1 MQSDKIKLSK
11 DASDRLK
18 HLKAKT
24 GLTPNILS
32 RIGFCLS
39 LAETAIPNPASYAED
54 DREFNRYTLLG
65 EWDDLLI
72 ALLRQRLAKDGLPEE
87 QIEDQFRA
95 HVNRGV
101 IALFGLVKGPSDL
114 IDLWLLEEWHR
125 SVPLDSRFR
134 SYCSVPA
141 EVKNAIRSNCFS
153 RK

>member
-1 MQSDKIKLSK
+1 MRLNKLKLCK

-24 GLTPNILS
+24 GLAPNILS

-39 LAETAIPNPASYAED
+39 LSDPAIPNPATYPED

-65 EWDDLLI
+65 EWDDLFV
-72 ALLRQRLAKDGLPEE
+72 ALLRERVAKDGFRDDQLEE
-87 QIEDQFRA
+87 QFRA

-114 IDLWLLEEWHR
+114 VELAGR
-125 SVPLDSRFR
+125 GVRT
-134 SYCSVPA
+134 A
-141 EVKNAIRSNCFS
+141 G
-153 RK
+153 